1 MAFKENKYKKSDY
14 ENDWAKDIKG
24 EPIHINNAKSGL
36 QGYYCLG
43 CDQEMQGYKY
53 KNPKYQSFFRHH
65 AHNVDKDKTEC
76 VRASRVYRERLAEQI
91 LHLLKEIKVPTVYKY
106 PPKGVEGIPMFLQE
120 SKTIK
125 AFTVKAQLSF
135 YEDEEGSILWGKN
148 PEIEDRY
155 LLIRPDITFFN
166 EKKNPILFIE
176 FVITHKLDS
185 DKKLKLQRIGI
196 DTVQIII
203 PKVPEEEIRK
213 ALKSVTKYKW
223 VYNELEANTEYI
235 SVSKGNTEGVPSINE
250 EQRKLFEESYSCR
263 ATQINNLV
271 RIINKCLRSE
281 SYRRVERL
289 FESELSRVAQ
299 NRQRD
304 KQRLGKL
311 EESNREEAL
320 ARNRESHRKKKD
332 EYEDL
337 EKRYNDKNQELQ
349 QATETYDSDQRI
361 RESIGY
367 YIEQEEATIKRI
379 EQETNEFDKQIGFEE
394 SRIGEGV
401 WGEFSGETE
410 LTESRIEEIRIEND
424 NIEGKI
430 QTAVNSQI
438 KATERSIGNIR
449 IQQERIES
457 EIWEEFRTN
466 IEFEKSEIQRIKRE
480 EKEIEKTVRDELHR
494 QLNDS
499 PSELSSRVKNILE
512 AERMGN
518 DFKDDKRKEASYKR
532 ARKFFNKGTW

>member
-1 MAFKENKYKKSDY
+1 MAFKENEYKKSDY

-24 EPIHINNAKSGL
+24 EPIHIDNAKSGL

-43 CDQEMQGYKY
+43 CGQEMQGYKY

-91 LHLLKEIKVPTVYKY
+91 LHLLKDIKVPTVYKY
-106 PPKGVEGIPMFLQE
+106 PPKGVESIPMFLQE

-125 AFTVKAQLSF
+125 AFTVKSQLSF
-135 YEDEEGSILWGKN
+135 YEDEEGTILWGKN

-155 LLIRPDITFFN
+155 LLIRPDITFFD

-213 ALKSVTKYKW
+213 ALKSVKKYKW

-235 SVSKGNTEGVPSINE
+235 SVSKGNTEGIPSINE

-263 ATQINNLV
+263 ATQISRLV
-271 RIINKCLRSE
+271 RDIKRCLRSE
-281 SYRRVERL
+281 PYRRVERL

-304 KQRLGKL
+304 QQRLGKL

-320 ARNRESHRKKKD
+320 TRNRESHGKIKSK
-332 EYEDL
+332 YGDL

-349 QATETYDSDQRI
+349 QATEAYDSDQRI
-361 RESIGY
+361 RESIEY

-379 EQETNEFDKQIGFEE
+379 EQETNEFDKRIESEE
-394 SRIGEGV
+394 SKMGERV
-401 WGEFSGETE
+401 WDEFSGETE
-410 LTESRIEEIRIEND
+410 LTESRIEEIRIKNN
-424 NIEGKI
+424 NIEEKI
-430 QTAVNSQI
+430 RTVVNSQI
-438 KATERSIGNIR
+438 EATERSIGDIR
-449 IQQERIES
+449 IQQERVKS
-457 EIWEEFRTN
+457 TIWEEFRTN
-466 IEFEKSEIQRIKRE
+466 IEFEKSEIQRIERE
-480 EKEIEKTVRDELHR
+480 EKGIEKTVREQFHR
-494 QLNDS
+494 DLKEH
-499 PSELSSRVKNILE
+499 PSKLPERIRIILE
-512 AERMGN
+512 TQRVGDN
-518 DFKDDKRKEASYKR
+518 FKIAKCEEDSYKR
-532 ARKFFNKGTW
+532 AKKLFEQKSW